1 MQAFSENLFLRQ
13 ISVMGRI
20 ITAIIL
26 REIKTRFG
34 RHRFGFI
41 WILLEPILYVGGFV
55 LLRAFLLER
64 NIPFGQNLALFM
76 ISGLLA
82 LRTIMSM
89 ASRGMSALT
98 ANKAMLV
105 YPMVKPIDFILARIV
120 LEALV
125 GSFTWMVFFGVA
137 RAMGDDKIIYHHERV
152 ALAFGMVVLIGGSLA
167 FLNAVLAPLSSL
179 WERLW
184 SLARLPLMLVSGIF
198 YVPVLMP
205 PTMQAIIWWNPVLQC
220 IELLRTGL
228 YQTYEPMLSIT
239 YLLTFSMITLAL
251 ALVIDRNYRHLI
263 QDGG

>member
-13 ISVMGRI
+13 LSIMGRI
-20 ITAIIL
+20 VTAIIL
-26 REIKTRFG
+26 REVKTRFG

-41 WILLEPILYVGGFV
+41 WILLEPILFVGGFV
-55 LLRAFLLER
+55 LLRGFLIER

-76 ISGLLA
+76 ISGLLT
-82 LRTIMSM
+82 LRTILSM
-89 ASRGMSALT
+89 ASRGLSALT

-120 LEALV
+120 LEAMV
-125 GSFTWMVFFGVA
+125 GCFTWTVFFGLA
-137 RAMGDDKIIYHHERV
+137 RMMGDDKIIYHHERV
-152 ALAFGMVVLIGGSLA
+152 ALAFGMVVLLGGSLA

-184 SLARLPLMLVSGIF
+184 SLIRLPLMLISGIF
-198 YVPVLMP
+198 YVPILMS
-205 PTMQAIIWWNPVLQC
+205 PTMQAVIWWNPVLHC

-228 YQTYEPMLSIT
+228 YQTYDPMLSIP
-239 YLLTFSMITLAL
+239 YILIFSMISLAL
-251 ALVIDRNYRHLI
+251 ALVLERNYRHLI